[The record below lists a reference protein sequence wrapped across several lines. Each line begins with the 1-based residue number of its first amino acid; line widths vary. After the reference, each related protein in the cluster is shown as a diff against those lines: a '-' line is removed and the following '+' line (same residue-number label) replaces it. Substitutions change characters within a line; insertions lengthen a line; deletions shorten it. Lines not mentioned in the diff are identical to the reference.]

1 MNLCACPAATTLTTI
16 PAATCSETFGQI
28 QKAAFCRLAKADGT
42 KNSFTTGSSTGI
54 DKLAAW
60 TAKMAKTDGEKV
72 VISPYIQAPTQEAG
86 AARTFGG
93 GNETLGGVEIVI
105 TPYIQAPTQEAG
117 SPRTFGGGN
126 ETLGGVEIIIG
137 REPSTFTGVLRA
149 VPQDIIKA
157 MKALQCEAQA
167 DNLGVFLFDENGNIE
182 AIEDATTAGTYY
194 PIPIRSLFIGD
205 KSHGGLE
212 APDNNAIQ
220 WSFLPNY
227 SDDLKI
233 VAPSD
238 FNPLNDLV
246 PAT

>member
-1 MNLCACPAATTLTTI
+1 MQLCSCPAATALTTI
-16 PAATCSETFGQI
+16 PAASCSESFGQI
-28 QKAAFCRLAKADGT
+28 QKVAFERLRKADGT
-42 KNSFTTGSSTGI
+42 VNSFTTGTSTGI

-105 TPYIQAPTQEAG
+105 
-117 SPRTFGGGN
+117 
-126 ETLGGVEIIIG
+126 G
-137 REPSTFTGVLRA
+137 REPSTFTGVMRA
-149 VPQDIIKA
+149 VPQNIIKA

-182 AIEDATTAGTYY
+182 AIEDETTAGTYY
-194 PIPIRSLFIGD
+194 PIPIRALFVGD
-205 KSHGGLE
+205 KAHGGLE

-220 WSFLPNY
+220 WTFLPNY
-227 SDDLKI
+227 SDNLKI

-238 FNPLNDLV
+238 FNPLTDLV
-246 PAT
+246 PASNS

>member
-1 MNLCACPAATTLTTI
+1 MQLCSCPAATALTTI
-16 PAATCSETFGQI
+16 PAASCAESFGQI
-28 QKAAFCRLAKADGT
+28 QKVAFERLRKADGT
-42 KNSFTTGSSTGI
+42 VNSFTTGTSTGI

-105 TPYIQAPTQEAG
+105 
-117 SPRTFGGGN
+117 
-126 ETLGGVEIIIG
+126 G
-137 REPSTFTGVLRA
+137 REPSSFTGVMRA
-149 VPQDIIKA
+149 VPQNIIKA

-182 AIEDATTAGTYY
+182 AIEDGTTAGTYY
-194 PIPIRSLFIGD
+194 PIPIRALFIGD
-205 KSHGGLE
+205 KAHGGLE

-227 SDDLKI
+227 SDGLKI

-238 FNPLNDLV
+238 FNPLTDLV
-246 PAT
+246 PASNS